1 MIKFRLKRFSLSSLP
16 VYTSPV
22 DQGLGGS
29 KLSKGESLG
38 IQNYKMVE
46 EEISY
51 EKLRNVLPEEFFKIV
66 ELSKTVPGIKV
77 QFPDVIQ
84 ELISKSGGERID
96 NLIILDSPLSP
107 GLGYNLKTRSW
118 YNMASG
124 RKLIN
129 NNPVSFIQNVISSKP
144 ELKEEQEKNKLRV

>member
-1 MIKFRLKRFSLSSLP
+1 MEINNIMVKFRLKRFSLSSLP

-51 EKLRNVLPEEFFKIV
+51 EKLRNVYQKNSLKLLNFQKLF
-66 ELSKTVPGIKV
+66 L
-77 QFPDVIQ
+77 
-84 ELISKSGGERID
+84 
-96 NLIILDSPLSP
+96 
-107 GLGYNLKTRSW
+107 GLKYNFQ
-118 YNMASG
+118 M
-124 RKLIN
+124 
-129 NNPVSFIQNVISSKP
+129 
-144 ELKEEQEKNKLRV
+144 